1 MRISIIVGCAVLLA
15 GQRAHAQDARLRSAL
30 DPETLA
36 KVTRLTDSAR
46 AESLPIE
53 PLVGVALEGAQR
65 HAAGPRITRAVQDY
79 LVALRGA
86 RAALGAEASPPE
98 IVSGA
103 GVLLAGI
110 PGSVLKQIRSSQP
123 HRSLTVPLVV
133 LADLLARGVPKD
145 TASHAIEAATRAN
158 ARDEDFTALRRQVE
172 QDIVAGASPATA
184 TMLRVR
190 NINGVPAAEPVAPL
204 PAVRRP

>member
-1 MRISIIVGCAVLLA
+1 MMLRLVGVAALVVV
-15 GQRAHAQDARLRSAL
+15 AHGALAQDPRLRSAL
-30 DPETLA
+30 DAETLA

-46 AESLPIE
+46 AESLPID

-65 HAAGPRITRAVQDY
+65 HAAGPRIARAVQDY

-86 RAALGAEASPPE
+86 RAALGSDASAPE

-103 GVLLAGI
+103 GVLLAGV
-110 PGSVLKQIRSSQP
+110 PSDVLKQLRSAQP
-123 HRSLTVPLVV
+123 RRSLTVPLVV
-133 LADLLARGVPKD
+133 LADLLARGVPRD
-145 TASHAIEAATRAN
+145 TASRAIESATRAN
-158 ARDEDFTALRRQVE
+158 ARDEDFTALRRLVE
-172 QDIVAGASPATA
+172 QDIVAGASPAAA

-190 NINGVPAAEPVAPL
+190 NISGVPPDPAVVA